1 MKLYKIRFTLKSFL
15 LFGVIA
21 LVWGACGDP
30 GVDPETGDPINFETV
45 PQKFPIT
52 PGIID
57 EASGLASSA
66 TMGGYLWTLQDSG
79 RPNSLYLISADGKA
93 IKEFNIP
100 GATNHDWEDLASGPG
115 PVEGVN
121 YLYIGETGNNN
132 PPMTSTNIIY
142 RIPEIGN
149 IGEAFKQNN
158 LEKITYSYPDGPRD
172 AETVLLD
179 PLTKDIF
186 IVSKELDKAGL
197 YRLPYPQSTS
207 AVITAEKVGNIPSV
221 VFTTGGSVSVNGGEI
236 LIRTYISASYWKRK
250 TGETIGQTLLRSP
263 TKQLFIAAEPQGES
277 ICFDREAKGFYTLG
291 EIGQAT
297 SVFLNYYLRK

>member
-15 LFGVIA
+15 LFGVIS
-21 LVWGACGDP
+21 LVWGACGNP

-52 PGIID
+52 PGIIE

-66 TMGGYLWTLQDSG
+66 TMSGYLWTLQDSG
-79 RPNSLYLISADGKA
+79 RPNSLYLVSADGKA

-149 IGEAFKQNN
+149 IAEAFKQNN

-263 TKQLFIAAEPQGES
+263 TKQLFIAAEPQGEA